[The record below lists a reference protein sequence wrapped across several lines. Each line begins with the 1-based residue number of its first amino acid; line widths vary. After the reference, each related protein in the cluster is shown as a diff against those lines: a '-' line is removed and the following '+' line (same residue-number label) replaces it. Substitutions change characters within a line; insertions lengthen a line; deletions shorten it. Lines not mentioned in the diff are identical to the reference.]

1 MFNIFK
7 KKPVNID
14 KCQIVGLSISDIWQ
28 NGDPMSTGSY
38 NVEAAKKISAVR
50 ACVRVIAEC
59 CAMLPLFVYERVE
72 LGKEKAVEHP
82 LYTLLHD
89 RPNRYQTSYEWR
101 DQLLSDCLYYGN
113 AFCVKKYKSG
123 VQFGR
128 SQVIDQLIPLSP
140 VCPDASMSGDGSLV
154 FTLEDYDGKRKQY
167 RQSELFWIKGLP
179 KTADY
184 LGEPP
189 LQNAGDTVDTA
200 ANANR
205 YSASLFESG
214 GGKRVA
220 LVLPEG
226 VYLKPEDEARLR
238 QQWDAAYRGNA
249 RTAVLSGGIKAEQ
262 VGMTADEAQC
272 LDSTKFLVS
281 EIARLFRVPP
291 HLIGDLER
299 ATFSNISEQD
309 LAFAKYTLAPWLKRF
324 EESVQRD
331 LIQDDKFMAEHEMMA
346 FLQADPVKRAAWYT
360 SLKQQGIATTNE
372 IRPLENLN
380 KHPDGDVL
388 WQPVNMVP
396 AGTDIMAIQKEQA
409 DAKQADKQSG
419 DSSKEK
425 SSNMDTN

>member
-7 KKPVNID
+7 KKPTINID
-14 KCQIVGLSISDIWQ
+14 KSRIVGLTLSDIWQ
-28 NGDPMSTGSY
+28 SGDPIGVGSY
-38 NVEAAKKISAVR
+38 NVESAKKISAVR

-72 LGKEKAVEHP
+72 AGKEKAVEHP

-101 DQLLSDCLYYGN
+101 DQLVSDCLYYGN
-113 AFCVKKYKSG
+113 AFCLKKYKSG
-123 VQFGR
+123 FSQGR

-140 VCPDASMSGDGSLV
+140 VGPEARLNADG
-154 FTLEDYDGKRKQY
+154 TLSITVADYDGKRKEY

-179 KTADY
+179 RTASY
-184 LGEPP
+184 LGDPV
-189 LQNAGDTVDTA
+189 LQDSSDTVNAA

-226 VYLKPEDEARLR
+226 VFLTPEDEARLR
-238 QQWDAAYRGNA
+238 SQWDAAYRGNA
-249 RTAVLSGGIKAEQ
+249 KTAVLSGGIKAEQ

-324 EESVQRD
+324 EESIQRD
-331 LIQDDKFMAEHEMMA
+331 LIQEDRFMAEHEMMA

-396 AGTDIMAIQKEQA
+396 AGTDIMAV
-409 DAKQADKQSG
+409 KQPQPDG
-419 DSSKEK
+419 TDDTSKEK
-425 SSNMDTN
+425 SSNSETEQ